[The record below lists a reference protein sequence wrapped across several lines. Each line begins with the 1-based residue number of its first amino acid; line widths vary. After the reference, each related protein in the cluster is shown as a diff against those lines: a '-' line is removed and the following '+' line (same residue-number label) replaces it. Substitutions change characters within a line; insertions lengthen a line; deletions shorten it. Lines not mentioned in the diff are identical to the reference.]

1 MTREERQKER
11 TLGWLRK
18 TGFNFGKLRAGGAQP
33 PESAIREFRRKP
45 YTSTMMQEAGNDHL
59 DGSHSG

>member
-11 TLGWLRK
+11 TLGWLRR

-33 PESAIREFRRKP
+33 PESAIREFNRKP
-45 YTSTMMQEAGNDHL
+45 YTSIRMQEKSDEN
-59 DGSHSG
+59 

>member
-33 PESAIREFRRKP
+33 PESAIREFNRKP
-45 YTSTMMQEAGNDHL
+45 YTSMMMQEKKDEN
-59 DGSHSG
+59 

>member
-1 MTREERQKER
+1 MTREERQRER

-45 YTSTMMQEAGNDHL
+45 YTSMMMQERKDEN
-59 DGSHSG
+59 

>member
-1 MTREERQKER
+1 MTREERQRER

-45 YTSTMMQEAGNDHL
+45 YTSMSMQEAGHDSL
-59 DGSHSG
+59 DGDNVR